1 MVSLYPL
8 RDMQD
13 IPPRAYCRICGAELY
28 EYDAGPICPECE
40 EELEYGREIEA
51 GHCADRAAQ

>member
-1 MVSLYPL
+1 MIRANPL

-28 EYDAGPICPECE
+28 EYDAGDLCPSCRE
-40 EELEYGREIEA
+40 EKENEE
-51 GHCADRAAQ
+51 